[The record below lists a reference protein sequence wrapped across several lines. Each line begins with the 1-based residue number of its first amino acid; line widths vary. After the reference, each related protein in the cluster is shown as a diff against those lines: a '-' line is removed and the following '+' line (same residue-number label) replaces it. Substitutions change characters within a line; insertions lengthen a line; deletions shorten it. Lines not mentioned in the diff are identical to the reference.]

1 MVSVDIPEQG
11 QLVQV
16 RSRPWVVDDVKPSN
30 LPSPGLSLPENL
42 RQNLVSLSSVE
53 DDGLGEELQ
62 VVWEVEPGAKIIER
76 VALPTP
82 TAFDSPDKLD
92 AFLDAVRWGA
102 ASTADHRNIQAPF
115 RSGVEIEDYQ
125 LDPVVRAIQMPRV
138 NLLIADDVGLG
149 KTIEAG
155 MVALELILR
164 HRARKI
170 LVVCPSSL
178 QIQWRDQMRDK
189 FGLDFRIVDSSLLRE
204 LRRRR
209 GIHTN
214 PWAHFPRLITSI
226 DFLKRER
233 PRRLFRETLPAA
245 GEPIYPRKYD
255 LLIVDEAHNC
265 APSGAGR
272 YAADSLRTTALR
284 ELAPH
289 FEHKLFLTATPHNGY
304 RESFSALLELLD
316 NQRFS
321 RGTEPDRK
329 QLDAIMVRRLKSDP
343 AFAFNHLG
351 IRRFPPRLLE
361 PIEVPYT
368 DEEREVHDALKAYTK
383 SRSGRAADQTERFA
397 TEFVLK
403 TLKKRL
409 FSCPAAFLSTLEQ
422 HEHSLRNSKRKAT
435 RPSER
440 ALQLELDRMD
450 EEYADDNDYDEA
462 TTDALDTA
470 TRLFAEPTA
479 EELALL
485 KRMKDW
491 ALRASGHRDSKAK
504 QLVEWLKQHLK
515 PGGKWSKERVII
527 FTEYRATQ
535 NWLQEVLAIERFT
548 QGDRLLTMY
557 GGMDPEKRE
566 EVKAAFQTSPEISPV
581 RILLATD
588 AASEGLDFQN
598 FCSRLIHY
606 EIPWNPNRMEQRNG
620 RVDRHGQKADKIQVY
635 HFVGKGYG
643 ERANRQFNG
652 SASELEADLEFL
664 MRVALKIETIRE
676 DLGKVG
682 TVIAEQ
688 VEEAMLGRRTRL
700 DTEKA
705 EKEAEPIR
713 RMLKFERDLQKQVQ
727 ALMEQYRETRKE
739 LRLSPEN
746 IAQVVQVGLAL
757 AGQPPLKPVLP
768 GTRAMVTPELKGK
781 ATTKGRNKSDS
792 ASNESRQTEFA
803 LIGEQAPEFRTA
815 GQPVPSG
822 NLYHLP
828 PLKGSWA
835 ACVEGLEHP
844 HTKEIRPITFDESV
858 SKGRDDVVL
867 VHLNHRL
874 PQMCLRLLRAEV
886 WAEKGRSKLQR
897 VSARVI
903 PNDALEAPAVI
914 AHARLVVIGGDS
926 HRLHEEIISAGGFI
940 KDQKWGGRLNVGQ
953 TETATLQATDKEP
966 SEAIKEKLLELYPSL
981 MASLGAALEARMKQL
996 VEGLQRKLT
1005 ERANKEAAD
1014 ITSILTELKKSI
1026 EAELKDPVYVQPLL
1040 FATEE
1045 QERFERNKDAMRK
1058 RASEIPEEIKRETL
1072 AIRARFADP
1081 QPRMF
1086 PVAVTFLVP
1095 EKMAGGK

>member
-1 MVSVDIPEQG
+1 MGSQETPVQG

-16 RSRPWVVDDVKPSN
+16 RSRTWVVNDVKPST
-30 LPSPGLSLPENL
+30 LPVAAMSLPLAQLPNL
-42 RQNLVSLSSVE
+42 LSLSSVE

-62 VVWEVEPGAKIIER
+62 VVWEIEPGAKVIER
-76 VALPTP
+76 VALPEP
-82 TAFDSPDKLD
+82 TEFDSPDKLD

-102 ASTADHRNIQAPF
+102 ASTADHKNIQSPF
-115 RSGVEIEDYQ
+115 RSGIEIEDYQ

-170 LVVCPSSL
+170 LVVCPSAL

-189 FGLDFRIVDSSLLRE
+189 FGLDFRIVDSHLMRE

-209 GIHTN
+209 GIHVN

-233 PRRLFRETLPAA
+233 PLRLFRETLPAP

-265 APSGAGR
+265 APSGVGQ
-272 YAADSLRTTALR
+272 YSADSLRTQALR

-329 QLDAIMVRRLKSDP
+329 QLEAVMVRRLKSDP
-343 AFAFNHLG
+343 SFAFNHLG
-351 IRRFPPRLLE
+351 MRRFPPRILE

-368 DEEREVHDALKAYTK
+368 DEERAIHAALRQYTK
-383 SRSGRAADQTERFA
+383 LRTSKAVDQTERFA

-409 FSCPAAFLSTLEQ
+409 FSCPAAFLTTLEQ
-422 HEHSLRNSKRKAT
+422 HEKSLNAAQRRVAKPTYKT
-435 RPSER
+435 
-440 ALQLELDRMD
+440 LQLELDRMD
-450 EEYADDNDYDEA
+450 EEYADDGDYDEA
-462 TTDALDTA
+462 TADALDTA
-470 TRLFAEPTA
+470 TRLFAESTA
-479 EELALL
+479 DEVTLL
-485 KRMKDW
+485 EQMKTW
-491 ALRASGHRDSKAK
+491 ARRAKGQRDSKVK
-504 QLVEWLKQHLK
+504 QLVAWLHEHLK
-515 PGGKWSKERVII
+515 PGGKWSNERVII

-535 NWLQEVLAIERFT
+535 NWLQEVLTGEGLT
-548 QGDRLLTMY
+548 VGDRLLTMY

-566 EVKAAFQTSPEISPV
+566 AVKAAFQSAPEVSPV

-620 RVDRHGQKADKIQVY
+620 RVDRHGQKADKVQVL
-635 HFVGKGYG
+635 HFVGKGYK
-643 ERANRQFNG
+643 ERANRRFSG
-652 SASELEADLEFL
+652 PVSDMEADLEFL

-688 VEEAMLGRRTRL
+688 VQEAMLGRRSAL
-700 DTEKA
+700 DTDKA
-705 EKEAEPIR
+705 ERESEPIR
-713 RMLKFERDLQKQVQ
+713 KMLRFERDLQKQVQ
-727 ALMEQYRETRKE
+727 ALMEQYRETRRE
-739 LRLSPEN
+739 LRLSPDN
-746 IAQVVQVGLAL
+746 VAQVVKVGLAL
-757 AGQPPLKPVLP
+757 AGQPALLP
-768 GTRAMVTPELKGK
+768 
-781 ATTKGRNKSDS
+781 TTTDDGRPCF
-792 ASNESRQTEFA
+792 Q
-803 LIGEQAPEFRTA
+803 
-815 GQPVPSG
+815 
-822 NLYHLP
+822 LP

-835 ACVEGLEHP
+835 ACAEGLEHP
-844 HTKEIRPITFDESV
+844 HTREIRPITFDETV
-858 SKGRDDVVL
+858 SQGRDDVVL

-886 WAEKGRSKLQR
+886 WAERGRSKLQR
-897 VSARVI
+897 VTARVI
-903 PNDALEAPAVI
+903 PNDVLETPAVI
-914 AHARLVVIGGDS
+914 GYARLVVIGGDS
-926 HRLHEEIISAGGFI
+926 YRLHEEIIAAGGFI
-940 KDQKWGGRLNVGQ
+940 KEQKWGSRLNVGQ
-953 TETATLQATDKEP
+953 TLAASNGATTREP
-966 SEAIKEKLLELYPSL
+966 PAAIKTRLLELYPSL
-981 MASLGAALEARMKQL
+981 TAPLASALEARMKQL
-996 VEGLQRKLT
+996 VDGLRKKLEG
-1005 ERANKEAAD
+1005 RAEKEVDD

-1026 EAELKDPVYVQPLL
+1026 EAELHDPVYIQTFL

-1045 QERFERNKDAMRK
+1045 QERFDRNKDAMRA
-1058 RASEIPEEIKRETL
+1058 RVQEIPDEIRRETE
-1072 AIRARFADP
+1072 AIRARYADL
-1081 QPRMF
+1081 QARLF

-1095 EKMAGGK
+1095 EKMAGGH

>member
-1 MVSVDIPEQG
+1 MPPPEQG
-11 QLVQV
+11 QLVHV
-16 RSRPWVVDDVKPSN
+16 RSRPWVVTVVKPS
-30 LPSPGLSLPENL
+30 SLPTPAMKL
-42 RQNLVSLSSVE
+42 PVSSQQNLLTLSSVE

-62 VVWEVEPGAKIIER
+62 VVWEIEPGAKVVEK
-76 VALPTP
+76 VALPEP
-82 TAFDSPDKLD
+82 TDFDAPEKLD

-102 ASTADHRNIQAPF
+102 ASTADLKNIQSPF
-115 RSGVEIEDYQ
+115 RSGIEIEDYQ

-155 MVALELILR
+155 MVALELIIR

-170 LVVCPSSL
+170 LVVCPSAL

-189 FGLDFRIVDSSLLRE
+189 FGLDFRIVDSNLLRE

-209 GIHTN
+209 GIHVN

-233 PRRLFRETLPAA
+233 PLRLMRETLPAP
-245 GEPIYPRKYD
+245 GEQIYPRKYD

-265 APSGAGR
+265 APSGAGK
-272 YAADSLRTTALR
+272 YSTDSLRTQALR

-289 FEHKLFLTATPHNGY
+289 FENKLFLTATPHNGY

-329 QLDAIMVRRLKSDP
+329 QLDAVMVRRLKSDP
-343 AFAFNHLG
+343 SFAFNHLG
-351 IRRFPPRLLE
+351 IRRFPPRVLE

-368 DEEREVHDALKAYTK
+368 EEERQIHTALRQYTK
-383 SRSGRAADQTERFA
+383 QRSERPDGAAERFA

-403 TLKKRL
+403 TLKKRM
-409 FSCPAAFLSTLEQ
+409 FSSPAAFLTTLEQ
-422 HEHSLRNSKRKAT
+422 HEKSLKTAAKKSAKPT
-435 RPSER
+435 YHT
-440 ALQLELDRMD
+440 LQSELDRLD
-450 EEYADDNDYDEA
+450 EQYADDGEFDEA
-462 TTDALDTA
+462 TSDALDTA
-470 TRLFAEPTA
+470 TRLFAEPTPD
-479 EELALL
+479 EVALL
-485 KRMKDW
+485 KKMKEW
-491 ALRASGHRDSKAK
+491 AQRAKGQRDSKAK
-504 QLVEWLKQHLK
+504 QLVAWLRENLK

-535 NWLQEVLAIERFT
+535 NWLQEVLSVEGFT
-548 QGDRLLTMY
+548 DGDRLLTMY

-566 EVKAAFQTSPEISPV
+566 NVKASFQTSPDISPV

-620 RVDRHGQKADKIQVY
+620 RVDRHGQKADKVQVF
-635 HFVGKGYG
+635 HFVGKGYSDQSRKQYG
-643 ERANRQFNG
+643 QKAG
-652 SASELEADLEFL
+652 DLEGDLEFL

-682 TVIAEQ
+682 SVIAEQ
-688 VEEAMLGRRTRL
+688 VEEAMLGVRTIL
-700 DTEKA
+700 DTEKV

-713 RMLKFERDLQKQVQ
+713 KMLKFERDLQKQVQ
-727 ALMEQYRETRKE
+727 ALMQQYRETRRE
-739 LRLSPEN
+739 LRLSPDN
-746 IAQVVQVGLAL
+746 IAQVVSVGLML
-757 AGQPPLKPVLP
+757 AGQLALMPK
-768 GTRAMVTPELKGK
+768 K
-781 ATTKGRNKSDS
+781 
-792 ASNESRQTEFA
+792 TED
-803 LIGEQAPEFRTA
+803 
-815 GQPVPSG
+815 GQPCFR
-822 NLYHLP
+822 LP

-835 ACVEGLEHP
+835 ACSEGLEHP
-844 HTKEIRPITFDESV
+844 HTKEIRPISFDETV
-858 SKGRDDVVL
+858 SRGRDDVVL

-897 VSARVI
+897 VAARVV
-903 PNDALEAPAVI
+903 PNDVLDMPAVI

-926 HRLHEEIISAGGFI
+926 FRLHEEIIATGGFI
-940 KDQKWGGRLNVGQ
+940 RDQKWGTRLNVGQ
-953 TETATLQATDKEP
+953 TEAALSGATSKEP
-966 SEAIKEKLLELYPSL
+966 SAAVKAKLLEIYPTLTSSL
-981 MASLGAALEARMKQL
+981 ASALDSRMKQM
-996 VEGLQRKLT
+996 VEGLQKKLAD
-1005 ERANKEAAD
+1005 RADKEAKD
-1014 ITSILTELKKSI
+1014 IESILTELKNAI
-1026 EAELKDPVYVQPLL
+1026 EAELKDPIYIQGTL
-1040 FATEE
+1040 FDDPE
-1045 QERFERNKDAMRK
+1045 QQRFERNKDAMRARIK
-1058 RASEIPEEIKRETL
+1058 EIPEEIKRETA
-1072 AIRARFADP
+1072 AIRARFVNP
-1081 QPRMF
+1081 QARMF

-1095 EKMAGGK
+1095 EKMAGG

>member
-1 MVSVDIPEQG
+1 MPTVSPPEQG
-11 QLVQV
+11 QLVHV
-16 RSRPWVVDDVKPSN
+16 RSRPWVVHEVKPST
-30 LPSPGLSLPENL
+30 LPTSAMRSPLTGVQHLLTL
-42 RQNLVSLSSVE
+42 ASVE

-62 VVWEVEPGAKIIER
+62 VLWEIEPGAKVIEK
-76 VALPTP
+76 VALPEP
-82 TAFDSPDKLD
+82 TDFDSPEKLD
-92 AFLDAVRWGA
+92 AFLDSVRWGA
-102 ASTADHRNIQAPF
+102 ASTADLKNIQSPF

-155 MVALELILR
+155 MVGLELIIR

-170 LVVCPSSL
+170 VVVCPSAL

-189 FGLDFRIVDSSLLRE
+189 FGLDFRIVDSTLMRD

-209 GIHTN
+209 GIHVN
-214 PWAHFPRLITSI
+214 PWSHFPRLITSI

-233 PRRLFRETLPAA
+233 PLRLFRETLPAA
-245 GEPIYPRKYD
+245 GEPLYPRKYD

-265 APSGAGR
+265 APSGVGK
-272 YAADSLRTTALR
+272 YAADSLRTQALR

-329 QLDAIMVRRLKSDP
+329 QLEAVMVRRLKSDP
-343 AFAFNHLG
+343 GFAFNHLG
-351 IRRFPPRLLE
+351 IRRFPPRILE

-368 DEEREVHDALKAYTK
+368 DEERAIHAALRRYTELRS
-383 SRSGRAADQTERFA
+383 SRAVDQTERFA

-409 FSCPAAFLSTLEQ
+409 FSCPAAFLTTLEQ
-422 HEHSLRNSKRKAT
+422 HDKSLQTSRRKAAKPAYRT
-435 RPSER
+435 
-440 ALQLELDRMD
+440 LQLELDRMD
-450 EEYADDNDYDEA
+450 EEYADDNDFDEA
-462 TTDALDTA
+462 TADALDTA
-470 TRLFAEPTA
+470 TRLFAEPS
-479 EELALL
+479 EEEKALL
-485 KRMKDW
+485 ARMKEW
-491 ALRASGHRDSKAK
+491 ARRARGQRESKAK
-504 QLVEWLKQHLK
+504 ELVAWLNTHLK

-535 NWLQEVLAIERFT
+535 NWLQEVLASEGFAA
-548 QGDRLLTMY
+548 GDRLLTMY

-566 EVKAAFQTSPEISPV
+566 EVKASFQTSPDISPV

-620 RVDRHGQKADKIQVY
+620 RVDRHGQKADKVLVY
-635 HFVGKGYG
+635 HFVGKGYS
-643 ERANRQFNG
+643 ERAQRNFSG
-652 SASELEADLEFL
+652 HASDMEADLEFL

-688 VEEAMLGRRTRL
+688 VQEAMLGRRTTL
-700 DTEKA
+700 STEKA

-727 ALMEQYRETRKE
+727 AVMEQYRATRRE
-739 LRLSPEN
+739 FRLFPEN
-746 IAQVVQVGLAL
+746 IQQVVNVGLAL
-757 AGQPPLKPVLP
+757 AGQP
-768 GTRAMVTPELKGK
+768 
-781 ATTKGRNKSDS
+781 S
-792 ASNESRQTEFA
+792 
-803 LIGEQAPEFRTA
+803 LIAVKTGD
-815 GQPVPSG
+815 GQECVK
-822 NLYHLP
+822 LP

-835 ACVEGLEHP
+835 ACAEGLEHP
-844 HTKEIRPITFDESV
+844 HTKEIRPITFDEAV
-858 SKGRDDVVL
+858 ARGRDDVVL

-886 WAEKGRSKLQR
+886 WAEKGRSRLQR
-897 VSARVI
+897 VTARVV
-903 PNDALEAPAVI
+903 PDSVLDTPVVI

-926 HRLHEEIISAGGFI
+926 YRLHEEIIAAGGSI
-940 KDQKWGGRLNVGQ
+940 KNAKWGSRLNVGE
-953 TETATLQATDKEP
+953 TERALSEATDEEP
-966 SEAIKEKLLELYPSL
+966 SGAVKAKLLELYPALVS
-981 MASLGAALEARMKQL
+981 SLGAALEARRKDR
-996 VEGLQRKLT
+996 VDGLQKLLA
-1005 ERANKEAAD
+1005 ERAQKESKD
-1014 ITSILTELKKSI
+1014 IESILTELKKAI
-1026 EAELKDPVYVQPLL
+1026 ETELNEAAYIQPMLFDDP
-1040 FATEE
+1040 E
-1045 QERFERNKDAMRK
+1045 QERFERNKEAMRS
-1058 RASEIPEEIKRETL
+1058 RAREIPEEICRETD
-1072 AIRARFADP
+1072 AINARFANP
-1081 QPRMF
+1081 KARMF
-1086 PVAVTFLVP
+1086 PVSVTFLIP
-1095 EKMAGGK
+1095 ASLQGK

>member
-1 MVSVDIPEQG
+1 MTIIAPPEQG
-11 QLVQV
+11 QLVQI
-16 RSRPWVVDDVKPSN
+16 RSRPWVVNEVKASRLPTPAMESPSA
-30 LPSPGLSLPENL
+30 LPQHLL
-42 RQNLVSLSSVE
+42 SLSSIE

-62 VVWEVEPGAKIIER
+62 VIWEIEPGARVVEK
-76 VALPTP
+76 VALPEP
-82 TAFDSPDKLD
+82 TDFDSPERLD

-102 ASTADHRNIQAPF
+102 ASTADLKNIQAPF
-115 RSGVEIEDYQ
+115 RSGIEIEDYQ

-155 MVALELILR
+155 MVALELITR

-170 LVVCPSSL
+170 LVVCPSAL

-189 FGLDFRIVDSSLLRE
+189 FGLDFRIVDSNLMKD

-209 GIHTN
+209 GIHAN

-233 PRRLFRETLPAA
+233 PLRLFRETLPAP

-265 APSGAGR
+265 APSGVGR
-272 YAADSLRTTALR
+272 YASDSLRTEAIR

-329 QLDAIMVRRLKSDP
+329 QLEAVMVRRLKSDP
-343 AFAFNHLG
+343 GFATNHLG
-351 IRRFPPRLLE
+351 IRRFPPRVLE

-368 DEEREVHDALKAYTK
+368 DEEREVHSALREYTK
-383 SRSGRAADQTERFA
+383 LRSSRARDQAERFA
-397 TEFVLK
+397 SEFVLK

-409 FSCPAAFLSTLEQ
+409 FSCPAAFLTTLEQ
-422 HEHSLRNSKRKAT
+422 HERSMFTSRKKAAK
-435 RPSER
+435 PSYR
-440 ALQLELDRMD
+440 TLQIELDRMD
-450 EEYADDNDYDEA
+450 EEYADDGDYDQA
-462 TTDALDTA
+462 TSDALDTA
-470 TRLFAEPTA
+470 TRLFADLTD
-479 EELALL
+479 EEEALL

-491 ALRASGHRDSKAK
+491 AKRARGQRESKVK
-504 QLVEWLKQHLK
+504 QLVAWLNQNLK
-515 PGGKWSKERVII
+515 PGGKWSNERVII

-535 NWLQEVLAIERFT
+535 NWLQEVLSVEGFT
-548 QGDRLLTMY
+548 DGDRLLTMY
-557 GGMDPEKRE
+557 GGMDSEKRE

-620 RVDRHGQKADKIQVY
+620 RVDRHGQKADKVLVY
-635 HFVGKGYG
+635 HFVGEGYR
-643 ERANRQFNG
+643 ERQAANL
-652 SASELEADLEFL
+652 SSAASEMEADLEFL

-682 TVIAEQ
+682 NVIAEQ
-688 VEEAMLGRRTRL
+688 VEEAMLGRRSSL
-700 DTEKA
+700 STESA

-713 RMLKFERDLQKQVQ
+713 KMLKFERDLQKQVQ
-727 ALMEQYRETRKE
+727 ALMAQYRETRKE
-739 LRLSPEN
+739 LRLSPDN
-746 IAQVVQVGLAL
+746 IQRVVAVGLEL
-757 AGQPPLKPVLP
+757 AGQP
-768 GTRAMVTPELKGK
+768 
-781 ATTKGRNKSDS
+781 
-792 ASNESRQTEFA
+792 A
-803 LIGEQAPEFRTA
+803 LIPTKAEDGTPCFQ
-815 GQPVPSG
+815 
-822 NLYHLP
+822 LP

-835 ACVEGLEHP
+835 VCAEGLAHP
-844 HTKEIRPITFDESV
+844 HTKEIRPIVFDEATAR
-858 SKGRDDVVL
+858 GRDDLVL

-886 WAEKGRSKLQR
+886 WADRGRSKLQR
-897 VSARVI
+897 VTARVVPDDI
-903 PNDALEAPAVI
+903 LDVPVAI

-926 HRLHEEIISAGGFI
+926 YRLHEEIIAAGGFI

-953 TETATLQATDKEP
+953 TESALAGAKIKEP
-966 SEAIKEKLLELYPSL
+966 SEKVRARLLDLYPSL
-981 MASLGAALEARMKQL
+981 TSSLASALEARMKQM
-996 VEGLQRKLT
+996 VDGLHKRLT
-1005 ERANKEAAD
+1005 DRAEKEAKD
-1014 ITSILTELKKSI
+1014 IESILTELKKSI
-1026 EAELKDPVYVQPLL
+1026 EAELKDPAYIQPSL
-1040 FATEE
+1040 FESDNEAL
-1045 QERFERNKDAMRK
+1045 ERFDRNRDAMRG
-1058 RASEIPEEIKRETL
+1058 RAAEIPEEIKRETA
-1072 AIRARFADP
+1072 AIRMRFTDP
-1081 QPRMF
+1081 QARMF

-1095 EKMAGGK
+1095 EKMAEV

>member
-1 MVSVDIPEQG
+1 MTIDTRNPPEQG

-16 RSRPWVVDDVKPSN
+16 RSRPWVVNEVKPS
-30 LPSPGLSLPENL
+30 SLPTTAMKL
-42 RQNLVSLSSVE
+42 PIARPQHLLTLSSVE

-62 VVWEVEPGAKIIER
+62 VVWEIEPGAKVVEK
-76 VALPTP
+76 VALPEP
-82 TAFDSPDKLD
+82 SGFDAPAELD

-102 ASTADHRNIQAPF
+102 ASTTDVKNIQSPF
-115 RSGVEIEDYQ
+115 RSGIAIEDYQ

-155 MVALELILR
+155 MVGLELIIR
-164 HRARKI
+164 HRARRI
-170 LVVCPSSL
+170 LVVCPSAL

-189 FGLDFRIVDSSLLRE
+189 FGLDFRIVDSSLMRD

-209 GIHTN
+209 GIHVN
-214 PWAHFPRLITSI
+214 PWSHFPRLITSI

-233 PRRLFRETLPAA
+233 PLRRFRETLPAP

-265 APSGAGR
+265 APSGGGN
-272 YAADSLRTTALR
+272 YAADSLRTLALR
-284 ELAPH
+284 ELVPH

-321 RGTEPDRK
+321 RIHEPDRK
-329 QLDAIMVRRLKSDP
+329 QLDAVMVRRLKSDP
-343 AFAFNHLG
+343 SFAYNHLG
-351 IRRFPPRLLE
+351 IRRFPPRVLE

-368 DEEREVHDALKAYTK
+368 DEEREVHAALRKYTK
-383 SRSGRAADQTERFA
+383 LRSARAEDNAERFA

-409 FSCPAAFLSTLEQ
+409 FSCPAAFLTTLER
-422 HEHSLRNSKRKAT
+422 HETSLHTARRKVAK
-435 RPSER
+435 PSYKT
-440 ALQLELDRMD
+440 LQLELDRMD
-450 EEYADDNDYDEA
+450 EEYADDTEYDEA
-462 TTDALDTA
+462 TADALDTA
-470 TRLFAEPTA
+470 TRLFAEPTD
-479 EELALL
+479 EEEALL
-485 KRMKDW
+485 KQMKDW
-491 ALRASGHRDSKAK
+491 ARRARGQRESKVK
-504 QLVEWLKQHLK
+504 QLVAWLKEHLK

-535 NWLQEVLAIERFT
+535 NWLQEVLSVEGFT
-548 QGDRLLTMY
+548 DGDRLLTMY

-566 EVKAAFQTSPEISPV
+566 EVKAAFQASPEVSPV

-620 RVDRHGQKADKIQVY
+620 RVDRHGQKADKVLVY
-635 HFVGKGYG
+635 HFVGKGYMD
-643 ERANRQFNG
+643 RATRNFSG
-652 SASELEADLEFL
+652 SVSEMEADLEFL

-688 VEEAMLGRRTRL
+688 VEEAMLGRRTTL
-700 DTEKA
+700 DTTKA

-713 RMLKFERDLQKQVQ
+713 KMLRFERDLQKQVQ
-727 ALMEQYRETRKE
+727 ALMEQYRETRRE

-746 IAQVVQVGLAL
+746 ICQVVSVGLSL
-757 AGQPPLKPVLP
+757 AGQPALMP
-768 GTRAMVTPELKGK
+768 T
-781 ATTKGRNKSDS
+781 
-792 ASNESRQTEFA
+792 QTED
-803 LIGEQAPEFRTA
+803 GKPCFR
-815 GQPVPSG
+815 
-822 NLYHLP
+822 LP
-828 PLKGSWA
+828 PLRGSWA
-835 ACVEGLEHP
+835 ACAEGLEHP
-844 HTKEIRPITFDESV
+844 HTKDIRPITFDESV
-858 SKGRDDVVL
+858 SRERDDVVL

-897 VSARVI
+897 VTARVVS
-903 PNDALEAPAVI
+903 NDVLDMPAVI

-926 HRLHEEIISAGGFI
+926 FRLHEEIITAGGFI
-940 KDQKWGGRLNVGQ
+940 KDARWGTRLNVGQ
-953 TETATLQATDKEP
+953 TEAALAGAMTKQP
-966 SEAIKEKLLELYPSL
+966 SETVKAKLLELYPTLISSL
-981 MASLGAALEARMKQL
+981 ALALEARLKDR
-996 VEGLQRKLT
+996 VDGLHKRLA
-1005 ERANKEAAD
+1005 ERADKEAND
-1014 ITSILTELKKSI
+1014 IESILTELKKSI
-1026 EAELKDPVYVQPLL
+1026 EAELKDPAYIQPMLAG
-1040 FATEE
+1040 FDDPE
-1045 QERFERNKDAMRK
+1045 QERFERNKDAMRA
-1058 RASEIPEEIKRETL
+1058 RAREIPDEIERETA

-1081 QPRMF
+1081 QARMF

-1095 EKMAGGK
+1095 EKLAGASS

>member
-1 MVSVDIPEQG
+1 MIINAAPEQG

-16 RSRPWVVDDVKPSN
+16 RSRPWVVNEVKPSS
-30 LPSPGLSLPENL
+30 LPSPAMELPVAKT
-42 RQNLVSLSSVE
+42 QNLLTLSSIE

-62 VVWEVEPGAKIIER
+62 VVWEIEPGAKIIER
-76 VALPTP
+76 VALPEP
-82 TAFDSPDKLD
+82 TGFDSPEKLD

-102 ASTADHRNIQAPF
+102 ASTADHKNIQSPF
-115 RSGVEIEDYQ
+115 RSGIEIEDYQ

-155 MVALELILR
+155 MVALELIIR

-170 LVVCPSSL
+170 LVVCPSAL

-189 FGLDFRIVDSSLLRE
+189 FGLDFRIVDANLMRE

-209 GIHTN
+209 GIHVN

-233 PRRLFRETLPAA
+233 PLRLFRETLPAP

-265 APSGAGR
+265 APSGVGQ
-272 YAADSLRTTALR
+272 YSADSLRTQALR

-329 QLDAIMVRRLKSDP
+329 QLEAVMVRRLKSDP
-343 AFAFNHLG
+343 SFAFNHLG
-351 IRRFPPRLLE
+351 IRRFPPRILE

-368 DEEREVHDALKAYTK
+368 DEEREIHAALRQYTK
-383 SRSGRAADQTERFA
+383 MRSSRAEDNAERFA

-409 FSCPAAFLSTLEQ
+409 FSSPAAFLTTLEQ
-422 HEHSLRNSKRKAT
+422 HEKSLNNTKKKVAKPT
-435 RPSER
+435 YET
-440 ALQLELDRMD
+440 LQHELDLMD
-450 EEYADDNDYDEA
+450 EEYADDGEYDEA
-462 TTDALDTA
+462 TADALDTA
-470 TRLFAEPTA
+470 TRFFAEPTA
-479 EELALL
+479 DEESLL
-485 KRMKDW
+485 QKMKDW
-491 ALRASGHRDSKAK
+491 AKRARGQRDSKVK
-504 QLVEWLKQHLK
+504 QLVAWLKEHLK
-515 PGGKWSKERVII
+515 PGGKWSNERVII

-535 NWLQEVLAIERFT
+535 KWLQEVLSVEGFT
-548 QGDRLLTMY
+548 DGDRLLTMY
-557 GGMDPEKRE
+557 GGMDSEKRE

-598 FCSRLIHY
+598 FCSKLIQY

-620 RVDRHGQKADKIQVY
+620 RVDRHGQKADKVQVF
-635 HFVGKGYG
+635 HFVGKGYK
-643 ERANRQFNG
+643 ERANLQF
-652 SASELEADLEFL
+652 SRTVSDMEADLEFL

-682 TVIAEQ
+682 AVIAEQ
-688 VEEAMLGRRTRL
+688 VEEAMLGLRTTL
-700 DTEKA
+700 NTEKA

-713 RMLKFERDLQKQVQ
+713 KMLRFERDLQKQVQ

-739 LRLSPEN
+739 LRLSPDN
-746 IAQVVQVGLAL
+746 ICQVVNVGLVL
-757 AGQPPLKPVLP
+757 AGQP
-768 GTRAMVTPELKGK
+768 
-781 ATTKGRNKSDS
+781 
-792 ASNESRQTEFA
+792 A
-803 LIGEQAPEFRTA
+803 LIPTRTDDKKPCF
-815 GQPVPSG
+815 Q
-822 NLYHLP
+822 LP

-835 ACVEGLEHP
+835 ACAEGLEHP
-844 HTKEIRPITFDESV
+844 HTKDIRPITFDETV

-897 VSARVI
+897 VTARVV
-903 PNDALEAPAVI
+903 PNDVLDIPAVI

-926 HRLHEEIISAGGFI
+926 HRLHEEIITAGGTI
-940 KDQKWGGRLNVGQ
+940 QHGKWGSRLNQ
-953 TETATLQATDKEP
+953 TQLESIQLGMSNNEP
-966 SEAIKEKLLELYPSL
+966 SAKVKEVLLELYPQFVNRLADS
-981 MASLGAALEARMKQL
+981 LEARIK
-996 VEGLQRKLT
+996 ERKAAIHRTLSA
-1005 ERANKEAAD
+1005 RADKEVND

-1026 EAELKDPVYVQPLL
+1026 KAELNDPVYIQQLL

-1045 QERFERNKDAMRK
+1045 QERFERNKDAMRARVK
-1058 RASEIPEEIKRETL
+1058 EIPEEIKRETE

-1081 QPRMF
+1081 QARMF
-1086 PVAVTFLVP
+1086 PVAITFLVP
-1095 EKMAGGK
+1095 EKMGGG

>member
-1 MVSVDIPEQG
+1 MNTTAVPEQG

-16 RSRPWVVDDVKPSN
+16 RSRPWVVNEVKPSN
-30 LPSPGLSLPENL
+30 LPSPTMELPVAQT
-42 RQNLVSLSSVE
+42 QNLLTLSSVE

-62 VVWEVEPGAKIIER
+62 VVWEIEPGAKIIER
-76 VALPTP
+76 VALPEP
-82 TAFDSPDKLD
+82 TDFDSPDKLD

-102 ASTADHRNIQAPF
+102 ASTADHKNIQSPF
-115 RSGVEIEDYQ
+115 RSGIEIEDYQ

-155 MVALELILR
+155 MVALELIIR

-170 LVVCPSSL
+170 VVVCPSAL

-189 FGLDFRIVDSSLLRE
+189 FGLDFRIVDSSLMRE

-209 GIHTN
+209 GIHVN

-233 PRRLFRETLPAA
+233 PLRLFRETLPAL

-265 APSGAGR
+265 APSGVGQ
-272 YAADSLRTTALR
+272 YSADSLRTQALR

-321 RGTEPDRK
+321 RGTEPNRN
-329 QLDAIMVRRLKSDP
+329 QLEAVMVRRLKSDP
-343 AFAFNHLG
+343 SFAFNHLG
-351 IRRFPPRLLE
+351 IRRFPPRILE

-368 DEEREVHDALKAYTK
+368 DEEREIHAALRQYTK
-383 SRSGRAADQTERFA
+383 QRSSRAVDQTERFA

-409 FSCPAAFLSTLEQ
+409 FSCPAAFLTTLEQ
-422 HEHSLRNSKRKAT
+422 HEKSLHRAKRKVAK
-435 RPSER
+435 PSYR
-440 ALQLELDRMD
+440 TLQLELDRMD
-450 EEYADDNDYDEA
+450 EEYADDGDYDEA
-462 TTDALDTA
+462 TADALDTA

-479 EELALL
+479 DEVALL
-485 KRMKDW
+485 QKMKDW
-491 ALRASGHRDSKAK
+491 AKRARGQRDSKAK
-504 QLVEWLKQHLK
+504 QLVAWLKEHLK
-515 PGGKWSKERVII
+515 LSGKWSKERVII

-535 NWLQEVLAIERFT
+535 NWLQEVLAVEGFT
-548 QGDRLLTMY
+548 DGDRLLTMY
-557 GGMDPEKRE
+557 GGMDLEKRE
-566 EVKAAFQTSPEISPV
+566 EVKAAFQTSPDVSPV

-620 RVDRHGQKADKIQVY
+620 RVDRHGQKADKVLVY
-635 HFVGKGYG
+635 HFVGQGYK
-643 ERANRQFNG
+643 ERASREFNG
-652 SASELEADLEFL
+652 TASDMEADLEFL

-688 VEEAMLGRRTRL
+688 VEEAMLGRRTML
-700 DTEKA
+700 NTEKA

-713 RMLKFERDLQKQVQ
+713 KMLKFERDLQKQVQ

-739 LRLSPEN
+739 LRLSPQN

-757 AGQPPLKPVLP
+757 AGQPNLIPITGGEPPGLRLP
-768 GTRAMVTPELKGK
+768 EHGK
-781 ATTKGRNKSDS
+781 DKQNRSGNRSSDLSLVAEKSDAYTFSDS
-792 ASNESRQTEFA
+792 AQSNSQLF
-803 LIGEQAPEFRTA
+803 QM
-815 GQPVPSG
+815 
-822 NLYHLP
+822 P

-835 ACVEGLEHP
+835 ACGEGLEHP
-844 HTKEIRPITFDESV
+844 HTKDIRPITFDESV
-858 SKGRDDVVL
+858 SKGHDDVVL
-867 VHLNHRL
+867 CHLNHRL

-886 WAEKGRSKLQR
+886 WAEKGRSKLHR
-897 VSARVI
+897 VTARVV
-903 PNDALEAPAVI
+903 PNDVLDTPAVI

-926 HRLHEEIISAGGFI
+926 YRLHEEIIAAGGFI

-953 TETATLQATDKEP
+953 TESAIASATVKEP
-966 SEAIKEKLLELYPSL
+966 SAVVKAKLLELYPAL
-981 MASLGAALEARMKQL
+981 TTPLASSLEARMKQM
-996 VEGLQRKLT
+996 VDGLQKKLAD
-1005 ERANKEAAD
+1005 RAEKESSD
-1014 ITSILTELKKSI
+1014 IASILTELKSSI
-1026 EAELKDPVYVQPLL
+1026 EAELKDRPMFNRCCLPP
-1040 FATEE
+1040 
-1045 QERFERNKDAMRK
+1045 RNRNALKETRMPCGLESRRSRK
-1058 RASEIPEEIKRETL
+1058 RSNAKPKRFGL
-1072 AIRARFADP
+1072 A
-1081 QPRMF
+1081 
-1086 PVAVTFLVP
+1086 L
-1095 EKMAGGK
+1095 

>member
-1 MVSVDIPEQG
+1 MQATSAVPEQG

-16 RSRPWVVDDVKPSN
+16 RSRPWVVNEVKPS
-30 LPSPGLSLPENL
+30 SLPTPAMEL
-42 RQNLVSLSSVE
+42 PLARRQNLLTLSSIE

-62 VVWEVEPGAKIIER
+62 VVWEIEPGAKIIER
-76 VALPTP
+76 VALPEP
-82 TAFDSPDKLD
+82 TDFDSPDQLD

-102 ASTADHRNIQAPF
+102 ASTADHKNIQSPF
-115 RSGVEIEDYQ
+115 RSGIEIEDYQ

-155 MVALELILR
+155 MVKLELILR

-170 LVVCPSSL
+170 LVVCPSAL

-189 FGLDFRIVDSSLLRE
+189 FGLDFRIVDANLMRE

-209 GIHTN
+209 GIHMN
-214 PWAHFPRLITSI
+214 PWSHFPRLITSI

-233 PRRLFRETLPAA
+233 PLRLFRETLPAP

-255 LLIVDEAHNC
+255 LLVVDEAHNC
-265 APSGAGR
+265 APSGVGR
-272 YAADSLRTTALR
+272 YAADSLRTQALR
-284 ELAPH
+284 ALTPH

-329 QLDAIMVRRLKSDP
+329 QLEAVMVRRLKSDP
-343 AFAFNHLG
+343 SFAFNHLG
-351 IRRFPPRLLE
+351 IRRFPPRILE

-368 DEEREVHDALKAYTK
+368 DEERAIHDALRQYTQL
-383 SRSGRAADQTERFA
+383 RTARAGDNAERFA

-409 FSCPAAFLSTLEQ
+409 FSCPAAFLTTLEQ
-422 HEHSLRNSKRKAT
+422 HEKSLHTAKKKIAKPT
-435 RPSER
+435 FQTLQSEV
-440 ALQLELDRMD
+440 DRMD
-450 EEYADDNDYDEA
+450 EQYADDDEYDTA
-462 TTDALDTA
+462 TADALDTA
-470 TRLFAEPTA
+470 TRLFAQPTA
-479 EELALL
+479 AEEALL
-485 KRMKDW
+485 QNMKDW
-491 ALRASGHRDSKAK
+491 AQRARGQRDSKVK
-504 QLVEWLKQHLK
+504 QLIAWLQEHLK
-515 PGGKWSKERVII
+515 PAGKWSHERVII

-535 NWLQEVLAIERFT
+535 NWLQEVLSVEGFT
-548 QGDRLLTMY
+548 DGDRLLTMY
-557 GGMDPEKRE
+557 GGMDAEKRE
-566 EVKAAFQTSPEISPV
+566 EVKAAFQTAPEISPV

-620 RVDRHGQKADKIQVY
+620 RVDRHGQKADKVQVF
-635 HFVGKGYG
+635 HFVGKGYK
-643 ERANRQFNG
+643 ERAHRQFNG
-652 SASELEADLEFL
+652 TVSDMEADLEFL

-713 RMLKFERDLQKQVQ
+713 KMLKFERDLQKQVQ
-727 ALMEQYRETRKE
+727 TLMEQYRETRKE

-746 IAQVVQVGLAL
+746 ICQVVRVGLAL
-757 AGQPPLKPVLP
+757 AGQPALVPTKTQDGKPC
-768 GTRAMVTPELKGK
+768 
-781 ATTKGRNKSDS
+781 
-792 ASNESRQTEFA
+792 F
-803 LIGEQAPEFRTA
+803 
-815 GQPVPSG
+815 
-822 NLYHLP
+822 HLP

-835 ACVEGLEHP
+835 ACAEGLEHP
-844 HTKEIRPITFDESV
+844 HTKEIRPLTFDETI

-874 PQMCLRLLRAEV
+874 AQICLRLLRAEV

-897 VSARVI
+897 VTARVV
-903 PNDALEAPAVI
+903 PNHLLDMPAVI

-926 HRLHEEIISAGGFI
+926 HRLHEEMIAAGGFI
-940 KDQKWGGRLNVGQ
+940 KDQKWGSRLNVGQ
-953 TETATLQATDKEP
+953 TESAVAGTTAKEP
-966 SEAIKEKLLELYPSL
+966 SAVVKAKLLELYPSL
-981 MASLGAALEARMKQL
+981 TTPLASALEARMKQM
-996 VEGLQRKLT
+996 VDGLQKKLAD
-1005 ERANKEAAD
+1005 RANKEVAD

-1026 EAELKDPVYVQPLL
+1026 EAELQDPAYIQPSL
-1040 FATEE
+1040 FDDPER
-1045 QERFERNKDAMRK
+1045 ERFERNKDAMRS
-1058 RASEIPEEIKRETL
+1058 RAKEIPDEIKRETE

-1081 QPRMF
+1081 QARMF
-1086 PVAVTFLVP
+1086 PVAVMFLVP

>member
-1 MVSVDIPEQG
+1 MSTTQPPEQG

-16 RSRPWVVDDVKPSN
+16 RSRPWVVNEVKPST
-30 LPSPGLSLPENL
+30 LPTPAMKLPVATPQHL
-42 RQNLVSLSSVE
+42 LTLSSVE

-62 VVWEVEPGAKIIER
+62 VIWEIEPGAKVVEK
-76 VALPTP
+76 VALPEP
-82 TAFDSPDKLD
+82 NSFDAPEKLD

-102 ASTADHRNIQAPF
+102 ASTADVKNIQSPF
-115 RSGVEIEDYQ
+115 RSGIEIEDYQ

-155 MVALELILR
+155 MVALELIIR

-170 LVVCPSSL
+170 LIVVPSAL

-189 FGLDFRIVDSSLLRE
+189 FGLEFRIVDSSLMRD

-209 GIHTN
+209 GIHVN
-214 PWAHFPRLITSI
+214 PWAHYPRLITSI

-233 PRRLFRETLPAA
+233 PLRLFRETLPAP

-255 LLIVDEAHNC
+255 LLIADEAHNC
-265 APSGAGR
+265 APSGVGK
-272 YAADSLRTTALR
+272 YAADSLRTQALR

-329 QLDAIMVRRLKSDP
+329 QLDAVMVRRLKSDP
-343 AFAFNHLG
+343 TFAFNHLG
-351 IRRFPPRLLE
+351 IRRFPPRILE

-368 DEEREVHDALKAYTK
+368 DDEREIHAALRQYTK
-383 SRSGRAADQTERFA
+383 LRSSRAVDHAERFA

-409 FSCPAAFLSTLEQ
+409 FSCPAAFLTTLER
-422 HEHSLRNSKRKAT
+422 HEKSLQTARRKVSK
-435 RPSER
+435 PSFKT
-440 ALQLELDRMD
+440 LQLELDRMD
-450 EEYADDNDYDEA
+450 EEYADDGDYDEA
-462 TTDALDTA
+462 TADALDTA

-479 EELALL
+479 DEEALL
-485 KRMKDW
+485 QKMKDW
-491 ALRASGHRDSKAK
+491 AKRARGQRESKVK
-504 QLVEWLKQHLK
+504 QLVAWLKEHLK

-535 NWLQEVLAIERFT
+535 NWLQEVLSVEGFT
-548 QGDRLLTMY
+548 DGDRLLTMF
-557 GGMDPEKRE
+557 GGMDPDKRE
-566 EVKAAFQTSPEISPV
+566 EVKAAFQTSPDISPV

-598 FCSRLIHY
+598 FCHRLIHY

-620 RVDRHGQKADKIQVY
+620 RVDRHGQKADKVLVF
-635 HFVGKGYG
+635 HFVGKGYKD
-643 ERANRQFNG
+643 RANRQFSG
-652 SASELEADLEFL
+652 TVSDMEADLEFL

-688 VEEAMLGRRTRL
+688 VEEAMLGRRTTL
-700 DTEKA
+700 DTTKA

-713 RMLKFERDLQKQVQ
+713 KMLKFERDLQKQVQ
-727 ALMEQYRETRKE
+727 ALMEQYRETRRE
-739 LRLSPEN
+739 LRLSPDN
-746 IAQVVQVGLAL
+746 ICQVVSVGLSL
-757 AGQPPLKPVLP
+757 AGQPALMPTKTLD
-768 GTRAMVTPELKGK
+768 GK
-781 ATTKGRNKSDS
+781 RCF
-792 ASNESRQTEFA
+792 Q
-803 LIGEQAPEFRTA
+803 
-815 GQPVPSG
+815 
-822 NLYHLP
+822 LP
-828 PLKGSWA
+828 PFKGSSWA
-835 ACVEGLEHP
+835 ACAEGLEHP

-858 SKGRDDVVL
+858 SRERDDVVL

-897 VSARVI
+897 VTARVVS
-903 PNDALEAPAVI
+903 NDVLDTPAVI

-926 HRLHEEIISAGGFI
+926 FRLHEEIIAAGCFI
-940 KDQKWGGRLNVGQ
+940 KDQKAANRLNVGQ
-953 TETATLQATDKEP
+953 TDLALTGAMTKEP
-966 SEAIKEKLLELYPSL
+966 SAAVQDRLLRIYPFLTTTLRS
-981 MASLGAALEARMKQL
+981 ALESRMKDR
-996 VEGLQRKLT
+996 VDGLQKRLA
-1005 ERANKEAAD
+1005 ERADKEAKD
-1014 ITSILTELKKSI
+1014 IETILTELKKSI
-1026 EAELKDPVYVQPLL
+1026 EAELKDPVYVQGLL
-1040 FATEE
+1040 FDDPE
-1045 QERFERNKDAMRK
+1045 QERFERNKDAMRA
-1058 RASEIPEEIKRETL
+1058 RAREIPEEIKRETA

-1081 QPRMF
+1081 QARMF

-1095 EKMAGGK
+1095 EKMGGA

>member
-1 MVSVDIPEQG
+1 MATTAAPEQG

-16 RSRPWVVDDVKPSN
+16 RSRPWVVTDVKPS
-30 LPSPGLSLPENL
+30 SLPTPAMKL
-42 RQNLVSLSSVE
+42 PVASPQNLLSLSSIE

-62 VVWEVEPGAKIIER
+62 VVWEIEPGAKIVEK
-76 VALPTP
+76 VALPQP
-82 TAFDSPDKLD
+82 GGFDAPEKLD

-102 ASTADHRNIQAPF
+102 ASTADLKNIQSPF

-155 MVALELILR
+155 MVGLELIIR
-164 HRARKI
+164 HRARRI
-170 LVVCPSSL
+170 LVVCPSAL

-189 FGLDFRIVDSSLLRE
+189 FGLDFRIVDSSLMRD

-209 GIHTN
+209 GIHVN
-214 PWAHFPRLITSI
+214 PWSHFPRLITSI

-233 PRRLFRETLPAA
+233 PLRLFRETLPAP
-245 GEPIYPRKYD
+245 GESVYPRKYD

-265 APSGAGR
+265 APSGAGK
-272 YAADSLRTTALR
+272 YATDSLRTQALR

-304 RESFSALLELLD
+304 RESFGALLELLD

-329 QLDAIMVRRLKSDP
+329 QLEAVMVRRLKSDP
-343 AFAFNHLG
+343 SFAFNHLG
-351 IRRFPPRLLE
+351 IRRFPPRVLE

-368 DEEREVHDALKAYTK
+368 DEERRIHMALRQYTK
-383 SRSGRAADQTERFA
+383 LRSSETKDKAERFA

-409 FSCPAAFLSTLEQ
+409 FSSPAAFLTTLER
-422 HEHSLRNSKRKAT
+422 HEKSLHGVQKGTTK
-435 RPSER
+435 PSYET
-440 ALQLELDRMD
+440 LQLELDRMD
-450 EEYADDNDYDEA
+450 EEYANDNDYDDA
-462 TTDALDTA
+462 TADALDTA
-470 TRLFAEPTA
+470 TRLFAKPSVDE
-479 EELALL
+479 EELL
-485 KRMKDW
+485 KQMKEW
-491 ALRASGHRDSKAK
+491 AKRARGQRDSKVR
-504 QLVEWLKQHLK
+504 QLVAWLNEHLK

-535 NWLQEVLAIERFT
+535 NWLQEVLSVEGFT
-548 QGDRLLTMY
+548 DGGRLLTMY

-566 EVKAAFQTSPEISPV
+566 EVKAAFQTSPDISPV

-606 EIPWNPNRMEQRNG
+606 EVPWNPNRMEQRNG
-620 RVDRHGQKADKIQVY
+620 RVDRHGQKADNVLVY
-635 HFVGKGYG
+635 HFVGKGYKD
-643 ERANRQFNG
+643 RAIRNFSG
-652 SASELEADLEFL
+652 SVSDMEADLEFL

-682 TVIAEQ
+682 AVIAEQ
-688 VEEAMLGRRTRL
+688 VEEAMLGRRTTL
-700 DTEKA
+700 NTEQA
-705 EKEAEPIR
+705 EKEAEPVR
-713 RMLKFERDLQKQVQ
+713 KMLRFERDLQKQIQ

-739 LRLSPEN
+739 LRLSPGN
-746 IAQVVQVGLAL
+746 IRQVVSVGLAL
-757 AGQPPLKPVLP
+757 AGQPALIP
-768 GTRAMVTPELKGK
+768 
-781 ATTKGRNKSDS
+781 ATTEDGK
-792 ASNESRQTEFA
+792 
-803 LIGEQAPEFRTA
+803 PCFR
-815 GQPVPSG
+815 
-822 NLYHLP
+822 LP

-835 ACVEGLEHP
+835 ACEEGLADP
-844 HTKEIRPITFDESV
+844 YQKDVIRSITFDESV
-858 SKGRDDVVL
+858 ARGRDDLVL

-897 VSARVI
+897 VAARIV
-903 PNDALEAPAVI
+903 PNDVLDIPAVI

-926 HRLHEEIISAGGFI
+926 FRLHEELITSGGLI
-940 KDQKWGGRLNVGQ
+940 QNGKWGGRLSQ
-953 TETATLQATDKEP
+953 TQFEAAQAGTIANEPAAKVKEV
-966 SEAIKEKLLELYPSL
+966 LLELYPQL
-981 MASLGAALEARMKQL
+981 AGHLGAALEARLK
-996 VEGLQRKLT
+996 ERKAAIHRTLQA
-1005 ERANKEAAD
+1005 RADKEAKD
-1014 ITSILTELKKSI
+1014 IESILTELKKSI
-1026 EAELKDPVYVQPLL
+1026 ETELDQPAYIQPLL
-1040 FATEE
+1040 EGFDDPE
-1045 QERFERNKDAMRK
+1045 QERYERNKDAMRA
-1058 RASEIPEEIKRETL
+1058 RAKEIPEEIKRETE

-1081 QPRMF
+1081 QARMF

-1095 EKMAGGK
+1095 EKLAGTDK

>member
-1 MVSVDIPEQG
+1 MLAPITAPEQG

-16 RSRPWVVDDVKPSN
+16 RSRPWVVNEVKPS
-30 LPSPGLSLPENL
+30 SLPLPVMEL
-42 RQNLVSLSSVE
+42 PVAKTQNLLTLSSIE

-62 VVWEVEPGAKIIER
+62 VVWEIEPGARIIER
-76 VALPTP
+76 VALPEP
-82 TAFDSPDKLD
+82 TDFDSPDKLD

-102 ASTADHRNIQAPF
+102 ASTADVKNIQSPF
-115 RSGVEIEDYQ
+115 RSGIEIEDYQ

-170 LVVCPSSL
+170 LVVCPSAL

-189 FGLDFRIVDSSLLRE
+189 FGLDFRIVDSSLMRE

-209 GIHTN
+209 GIHVN

-233 PRRLFRETLPAA
+233 PLRLFRETLPAP

-265 APSGAGR
+265 APSGVGR
-272 YAADSLRTTALR
+272 YAADSLRTQALR
-284 ELAPH
+284 ALAPH

-329 QLDAIMVRRLKSDP
+329 QLEAVMVRRLKSDP
-343 AFAFNHLG
+343 SFAFNHLG
-351 IRRFPPRLLE
+351 IRRFPPRILE

-368 DEEREVHDALKAYTK
+368 DEERQIHAALRQYTK
-383 SRSGRAADQTERFA
+383 LRTARAVDQAERFA

-409 FSCPAAFLSTLEQ
+409 FSCPAAFLTTLEQ
-422 HEHSLRNSKRKAT
+422 HERSLRTAT
-435 RPSER
+435 RKTARPTYKT
-440 ALQLELDRMD
+440 LQRELERMD
-450 EEYADDNDYDEA
+450 EEYADDGDYDEA
-462 TTDALDTA
+462 TVDAIDTA

-479 EELALL
+479 DEEALL
-485 KRMKDW
+485 HQMKDW
-491 ALRASGHRDSKAK
+491 ARRARGQRDSKVK
-504 QLVEWLKQHLK
+504 QLVAWLKEHLK
-515 PGGKWSKERVII
+515 PGGKWSNERVII

-535 NWLQEVLAIERFT
+535 NWLQEVLSVEGFT
-548 QGDRLLTMY
+548 DGDRLLTMY
-557 GGMDPEKRE
+557 GGMDSDKRE
-566 EVKAAFQTSPEISPV
+566 EVKAAFQTSPEISPI

-606 EIPWNPNRMEQRNG
+606 EIPWNPNRLEQRNG
-620 RVDRHGQKADKIQVY
+620 RVDRHGQKADKVLVY
-635 HFVGKGYG
+635 HFVGKGYR
-643 ERANRQFNG
+643 ERANRQFSG
-652 SASELEADLEFL
+652 HVSDMEADLEFL

-713 RMLKFERDLQKQVQ
+713 KMLKFERDLQKQVQ

-746 IAQVVQVGLAL
+746 IRKVVEVGLSL
-757 AGQPPLKPVLP
+757 AGQPALVPAKTQDGKPCF
-768 GTRAMVTPELKGK
+768 
-781 ATTKGRNKSDS
+781 
-792 ASNESRQTEFA
+792 Q
-803 LIGEQAPEFRTA
+803 
-815 GQPVPSG
+815 
-822 NLYHLP
+822 LP

-835 ACVEGLEHP
+835 ACAEGLEHP
-844 HTKEIRPITFDESV
+844 HTKAIRPITFDEAV
-858 SKGRDDVVL
+858 ARGRDDVVL

-897 VSARVI
+897 VTARVV
-903 PNDALEAPAVI
+903 PHAVLDTPAVI

-926 HRLHEEIISAGGFI
+926 HRLHEEIIAAGGLI

-953 TETATLQATDKEP
+953 LEDAMAAATTKEP
-966 SEAIKEKLLELYPSL
+966 SATVKAKLLQLYPSL
-981 MASLGAALEARMKQL
+981 TASLASALEARMKQM
-996 VEGLQRKLT
+996 VDGLHKKLAD
-1005 ERANKEAAD
+1005 RADKEVKD
-1014 ITSILTELKKSI
+1014 ITSILTELKNAI

-1045 QERFERNKDAMRK
+1045 QERFERNKEAMRA
-1058 RASEIPEEIKRETL
+1058 RASEIPEEIQRETA

-1081 QPRMF
+1081 QARMF
-1086 PVAVTFLVP
+1086 PVAVTFLIP
-1095 EKMAGGK
+1095 EKMAGVH